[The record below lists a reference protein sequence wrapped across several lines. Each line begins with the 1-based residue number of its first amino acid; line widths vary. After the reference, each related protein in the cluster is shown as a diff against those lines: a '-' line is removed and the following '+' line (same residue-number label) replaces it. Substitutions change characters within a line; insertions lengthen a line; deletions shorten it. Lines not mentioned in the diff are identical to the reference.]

1 MQAIKYL
8 IDQTQREEEQIKT
21 AGDPKAQLNC
31 IAPANQSTCTCT
43 SGLFMLWNLVHA
55 IQDQIFIIT
64 IRIIVS
70 ISPESIQPH
79 GHSFFFIGIFVI
91 MTYSWMKPL
100 PRDNRIIT
108 SRKLVIQIFT
118 NNFNRCCQAH
128 TLRIGGDIS
137 RDLFTNFSL
146 QGF

>member
-21 AGDPKAQLNC
+21 AGDPRAQLNC

-43 SGLFMLWNLVHA
+43 SGLFMLWNLHA
-55 IQDQIFIIT
+55 IQDQIWDDAPLFIIT

-79 GHSFFFIGIFVI
+79 GHSFFFH
-91 MTYSWMKPL
+91 
-100 PRDNRIIT
+100 R
-108 SRKLVIQIFT
+108 
-118 NNFNRCCQAH
+118 NFCYY
-128 TLRIGGDIS
+128 
-137 RDLFTNFSL
+137 DLFMDETTAS
-146 QGF
+146 G

>member
-21 AGDPKAQLNC
+21 AGDPRAQLNC

-43 SGLFMLWNLVHA
+43 SGLFMLWNLHA
-55 IQDQIFIIT
+55 IQDQIFHYHNSYHRVYIA
-64 IRIIVS
+64 RIYS
-70 ISPESIQPH
+70 ATW
-79 GHSFFFIGIFVI
+79 SFIFFSIGIFVI
-91 MTYSWMKPL
+91 MTYSRMKPQ
-100 PRDNRIIT
+100 PRDNIIIT
-108 SRKLVIQIFT
+108 SRKLVIQMFT
-118 NNFNRCCQAH
+118 NNFNRCCQAR

-137 RDLFTNFSL
+137 RDVFTNFSL